1 MRSYADEIKK
11 RVKENKE
18 NETVNGFVYLIKI
31 KDKNKYKIG
40 LTSNL
45 KQRISS
51 LSNQN
56 PFEIKLI
63 TAIENNDIYKL
74 ESELHKK
81 FADKNIKGEWFELS
95 QKDVDYIKRIEDDI
109 A

>member
-1 MRSYADEIKK
+1 MIRRTEKTCFDCKYA
-11 RVKENKE
+11 N
-18 NETVNGFVYLIKI
+18 LIKI